1 MTAVSQLVPNFF
13 GGINEQPDELK
24 KPGQVKDCVNF
35 LPDVTYGLRK
45 RPGLKWIEKLEDI
58 SGNGTWIEFTRK
70 NDVGKSTDFIGYIE
84 TTGKVYFWDFDG
96 NPEPVLYS
104 KKAVK
109 PGRFYTKDE
118 VESELEIYRKNTEIP
133 LTFENFSGS
142 YDGDF
147 YLDKRNR
154 KALKYVSVKDNILI
168 TNPAI
173 RPRLNNPSPTEQEK
187 NHFYAFIEAKVFDNT
202 RTYELQFN
210 ELNKLDVS
218 VDKVK
223 GKVTGLSVLST
234 NKLNNNKQINE
245 FNQPACIYNQAQ
257 YTFEGTSFNDANQR
271 ILGSNTLDPDQDGEN
286 LQIKSGRDPV
296 KIEFRL
302 RGQQTVPVEGESIA
316 TCKYDIVQLKII
328 DGGDKF
334 KQEDVIRFKCRV
346 KRDDVAGT
354 AEGRNF
360 FDLWLEVTD
369 VENTYRPTNGFTIN
383 NEIEDP
389 NGNTLP
395 TTDFVSIQEI
405 LTSLKDNIVA
415 EDTARDALVDE
426 EKLFDKVEVVGNG
439 IYLESQRAFLIQSS
453 EMDLFNILN
462 SEKKEDDNVPI
473 AYVNNIANLPLECSP
488 KFKVKVLNSFS
499 DKDDAYF
506 KFLNSNPGITFKDEN
521 DNVIPEE
528 KVEDILIENSGQGYW
543 VEIGKP
549 FDSDEFRNKTMPHAI
564 TSTGAGFVVSR
575 INWKKRTAG
584 DASFNPSFTED
595 EAKIT
600 ALNFFKNRLI
610 LLTTAGTIITSTAEN
625 IIDLFPQTALTT
637 SVTDPIDII
646 ANSSKT
652 DPLYDSI
659 VTNNG
664 LVVFGGKSQYQFF
677 TSSDILSP
685 NTVTVTQ
692 IAGYDF
698 EPNSTPQMLS
708 TNISF
713 VTSSEATRMY
723 EMTNVF
729 DRGQVDVN
737 ERSKIIQAKFNKG
750 YTYASSSRTYNLLAY
765 TRPLPIAKNR
775 VQEDIDLGK
784 IMWVYIYLKDSSQ
797 SDQQT
802 AWVRFEFPHPV
813 KHHFFKDDK
822 MYVITGNSKVNANAT
837 ECYYT
842 SLDVGAFNSA
852 ASSLDNMT
860 EFVDYWKNDLKEEY
874 IPWELT
880 SNETIVPSVSTK
892 DTDGSPHNIT
902 GIKYNCQVDLPK
914 YYLTSTVGSE
924 FRSDTTASLTMHRY
938 KINHGAVGAYYVD
951 IKRTGKPEDDYKI
964 LYEQPYADGGIAGD
978 AERDYPI
985 ALEQEQTV
993 PVYDRNTNINISI
1006 RSDFNLPCI
1015 IYSLRWE
1022 GDYTNRY
1029 YRRV

>member
-45 RPGLKWIEKLEDI
+45 RPGLKWIEKLEGI

-70 NDVGKSTDFIGYIE
+70 NDVGRTSDYIGYVE
-84 TTGKVYFWDFDG
+84 TNGEVFFWDFEG

-104 KKAVK
+104 EKAVE
-109 PGRFYTKDE
+109 PGRFYTKKE
-118 VESELEIYRKNTEIP
+118 VEDELKIYKDNGDDPETP
-133 LTFENFSGS
+133 YTFEDFAGS
-142 YDGDF
+142 YGDNN

-168 TNPAI
+168 TNPAV
-173 RPRLNNPSPTEQEK
+173 RPELNSPNPNGQEK

-202 RTYELQFN
+202 RTYDLQFN
-210 ELNKLDVS
+210 EFNKLDVS
-218 VDKVK
+218 VDKVVR
-223 GKVTGLSVLST
+223 KVTRLSVLST
-234 NKLNNNKQINE
+234 DKLNNNKKEND
-245 FNQPACIYNQAQ
+245 FNKPACIYNQAQ
-257 YTFEGTSFNDANQR
+257 YIFEGTSLNDSGDR
-271 ILGSNTLDPDQDGEN
+271 ILGSNTLDPEQDGDK
-286 LQIKSGRDPV
+286 LIIKSNRNPV
-296 KIEFRL
+296 QIEFRL
-302 RGQQTVPVEGESIA
+302 RGEQTVPVEDDSIA
-316 TCKYDIVQLKII
+316 TCKYDVVQLEII
-328 DGGDKF
+328 DGGDKY
-334 KQEDVIRFKCRV
+334 KEGDVIRFECRV
-346 KRDDVAGT
+346 KGDNT
-354 AEGRNF
+354 TTTGRKF
-360 FDLWLEVTD
+360 FDLWLEVKD
-369 VENTYRPTNGFTIN
+369 VETTYRPTNTFTID
-383 NEIEDP
+383 NEVIGA
-389 NGNTLP
+389 NGTPLP

-405 LTSLKDNIVA
+405 LTSLKNNIVA

-426 EKLFDKVEVVGNG
+426 ELLFDKVEVVGNG
-439 IYLESQRAFLIQSS
+439 IYLESQRAFLVQSS
-453 EMDLFNILN
+453 ENDLFNILN
-462 SEKKEDDNVPI
+462 SQKKEEDNVPI
-473 AYVNNIANLPLECSP
+473 AYVNNITDLPIECSP

-506 KFLNSNPGITFKDEN
+506 KFQNSNPGITFKDEN

-528 KVEDILIENSGQGYW
+528 KVEEILIENSGQGYW

-549 FDSDEFRNKTMPHAI
+549 FDADEFRNKTMPHAI
-564 TSTGAGFVVSR
+564 TITGAGFIVSR
-575 INWKKRTAG
+575 VNWKRRTAG
-584 DASFNPSFTED
+584 DATFNPSFTKD
-595 EAKIT
+595 RAKIT

-637 SVTDPIDII
+637 SVTDPIDVI
-646 ANSSKT
+646 ANSSKS

-677 TSSDILSP
+677 TSSDTLSP

-698 EPNSTPQMLS
+698 EPNSIPQMLS

-750 YTYASSSRTYNLLAY
+750 YTYASSSRIYNLLAY
-765 TRPLPIAKNR
+765 TRPLPIKKNS
-775 VQEDIDLGK
+775 VQEDIDLAK

-822 MYVITGNSKVNANAT
+822 MYVITGNDKVNIDAT

-842 SLDVGAFNSA
+842 SLDVKAFDST
-852 ASSLDNMT
+852 SSSVDDMP
-860 EFVDYWKNDLKEEY
+860 EFIDYWKDDLNED

-880 SNETIVPSVSTK
+880 KKEAIVPSVSTK
-892 DTDGSPHNIT
+892 YSDGSPHNIT

-914 YYLTSTVGSE
+914 YYVTSTVGSE
-924 FRSDTTASLTMHRY
+924 FRADTTASLTVHRY
-938 KINHGAVGAYYVD
+938 KINHGAVGAYHVD
-951 IKRTGKPEDDYKI
+951 IKRSGKSEDDYTI
-964 LYEQPYADGGIAGD
+964 LYEQPYADGGIAGY

-993 PVYDRNTNINISI
+993 PIYDRNTNINISI

-1029 YRRV
+1029 YKRV